1 MFFCVSPSQL
11 AIDYNNI
18 QVTDTRTKNRGH
30 IQGGGD
36 KMLYL
41 LLSISFH
48 FRFLF
53 FFNNFQFVP
62 FPSILFWFS
71 HFLSLVLFLF
81 SSFSFFNPFC
91 FCFPRLLSST
101 LFSSPSILF
110 HFPVSISLFPLSLS
124 FFLSIS
130 FFKPFLILQKNDPLK
145 TPPQRYK

>member
-1 MFFCVSPSQL
+1 MNFFCVSPSQL

-53 FFNNFQFVP
+53 FNNFQFVP

-91 FCFPRLLSST
+91 FCFPRLLSSR

-110 HFPVSISLFPLSLS
+110 HFLVSISLFPLS
-124 FFLSIS
+124 FHFL
-130 FFKPFLILQKNDPLK
+130 FQTFPHFTKKR
-145 TPPQRYK
+145 PPEDAPATI

>member
-30 IQGGGD
+30 IQGGGAQ
-36 KMLYL
+36 MLYL

-48 FRFLF
+48 FRFLS
-53 FFNNFQFVP
+53 FNNFQFVP

-110 HFPVSISLFPLSLS
+110 HFPVSISLFPPSLS
-124 FFLSIS
+124 FFLFIS
-130 FFKPFLILQKNDPLK
+130 FFKPFLILQKT
-145 TPPQRYK
+145 TP